1 MSVAEAGT
9 KMSLIW
15 PLISSRLSPTDRPR
29 FRRANQERG
38 KENRIR
44 AGRNEGER
52 ARSIARGSRAFK
64 HTWLGHN
71 PKEDE
76 REGSL
81 SAIFIVEGK

>member
-1 MSVAEAGT
+1 M
-9 KMSLIW
+9 
-15 PLISSRLSPTDRPR
+15 
-29 FRRANQERG
+29 RAS
-38 KENRIR
+38 
-44 AGRNEGER
+44 ER
-52 ARSIARGSRAFK
+52 ASIAHGSRAFK